1 MSTIKSITVVHP
13 SATVN
18 NIVNDASGN
27 VAVGG
32 SIAAKAP
39 STINAGTYSMLAA
52 DSSLIFT
59 TTNCTLTLLSA
70 ASYSGRILY
79 VKNITANSVVSASSN
94 VAPIGSATL
103 GTAILAATAGKFAML
118 QSDGTNWIVMSAN

>member
-1 MSTIKSITVVHP
+1 
-13 SATVN
+13 
-18 NIVNDASGN
+18 
-27 VAVGG
+27 VAIGG

-94 VAPIGSATL
+94 VAPIGSATP
-103 GTAILAATAGKFAML
+103 GTAILAATTGKFAML

>member
-52 DSSLIFT
+52 ESSLIFT

>member
-1 MSTIKSITVVHP
+1 MSTAKVITVVHP

-27 VAVGG
+27 VAIGG

-39 STINAGTYSMLAA
+39 STISAGTYSMLSA

-59 TTNCTLTLLSA
+59 TTNCTVTLLSA
-70 ASYSGRILY
+70 ASYPGRILY
-79 VKNITANSVVSASSN
+79 VKNLTANSVVSASSN
-94 VAPIGSATL
+94 VAPIGSATP

>member
-1 MSTIKSITVVHP
+1 MSTLKSINVQHP
-13 SATVN
+13 SASTT

-27 VAVGG
+27 VAIGG

-39 STINAGTYSMLAA
+39 STISASTYSMLAA

-59 TTNCTLTLLSA
+59 TTNNTLTLLSA

-79 VKNITANSVVSASSN
+79 VKNITANSVTSASSN
-94 VAPIGSATL
+94 VVPIGSATA

-118 QSDGTNWIVMSAN
+118 QSDGTNWIIMLAN